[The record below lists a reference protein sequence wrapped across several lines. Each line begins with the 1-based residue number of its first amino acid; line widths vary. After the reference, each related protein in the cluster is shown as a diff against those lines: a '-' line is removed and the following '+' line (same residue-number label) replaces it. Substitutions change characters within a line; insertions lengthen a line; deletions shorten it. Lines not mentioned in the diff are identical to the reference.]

1 MVRWRKNKW
10 LPRQQQ
16 SIDTD
21 TIGAPD
27 GAVGEYGPSQRQAR
41 RYKPQ
46 SAYLSAYGG
55 LLIIFL
61 RKVDQ
66 KKM

>member
-16 SIDTD
+16 SIDTVPV
-21 TIGAPD
+21 GAPD
-27 GAVGEYGPSQRQAR
+27 GAVGEYGPSQRQPR

-46 SAYLSAYGG
+46 SAYSCAYGG
-55 LLIIFL
+55 LRIIFL
-61 RKVDQ
+61 RKVDE